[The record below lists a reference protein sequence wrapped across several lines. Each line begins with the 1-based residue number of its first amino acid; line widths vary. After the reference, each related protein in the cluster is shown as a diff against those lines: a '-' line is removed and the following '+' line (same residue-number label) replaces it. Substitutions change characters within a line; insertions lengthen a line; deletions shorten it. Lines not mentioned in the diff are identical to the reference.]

1 MLDKALDLIRRIRRS
16 LPETWSLSGWD
27 TFDGHSYPI
36 LGTYFSEKTA
46 IRAARVEL
54 KKLQKHQPA
63 DISGGQDGIQ
73 DQVYIEGPD
82 GSSFRYLPEEKIRRG
97 LPGSVVVE
105 QLVVLFYFGPMD
117 LILKLTKPVLTIIRL
132 PFKLIFRR

>member
-1 MLDKALDLIRRIRRS
+1 MLDKALDFIRRIRRS

-27 TFDGHSYPI
+27 TFGGHSYPI
-36 LGTYFSEKTA
+36 FGTYFSERTA

-54 KKLQKHQPA
+54 KKLEKHQPS
-63 DISGGQDGIQ
+63 DRSGGQYGIQ
-73 DQVYIEGPD
+73 DQVTIWCPD

-97 LPGSVVVE
+97 LPGSVEVE
-105 QLVVLFYFGPMD
+105 ELVVLFYFGPMD
-117 LILKLTKPVLTIIRL
+117 LILLLIKPVITIIGR